1 MDNCALRKCLRQA
14 PGVTLNYKLSPHF
27 DFDGTTPQI
36 GDICILF
43 LFARDPEQAGKIK
56 ELAIGLIDSEYEQY
70 LFYERIDQYLADDGD
85 LSEPS
90 SPLSTPPA
98 LPASG
103 AVRLKRTMK
112 PFVPPEAPSV
122 DDEQDG
128 KA

>member
-1 MDNCALRKCLRQA
+1 M
-14 PGVTLNYKLSPHF
+14 TLNYRLSPRF
-27 DFDGTTPQI
+27 DFDGTAPQV

-56 ELAIGLIDSEYEQY
+56 EFAIGLIDSDYEQY

-85 LSEPS
+85 VSEPS
-90 SPLSTPPA
+90 SPFSTPPA